1 MRALVCRTLGDAT
14 RPPERGGAL
23 AVETLPSPHP
33 DGLPPR
39 GVRVRVHAAGLNFA
53 DLLMV
58 AGQYQEKPSLPF
70 IPGGEFAGIITEV
83 GEDVLRSR
91 VFRVGQAVAGVV
103 TGGGAMADEAV
114 IPDAFAGCL
123 PVPDGMTLE
132 QAAAFP
138 VAYGTSHVALVHRAN
153 VGPGDR
159 VPVLGAAGGVGLA
172 AVQIAKARG
181 AVVVAVATGAEK
193 VAACRAAGADHC
205 LDASALVPDQTR
217 AGSNSNPNKKTKTN
231 ESIAPDPNARPYA
244 GLKSAVGRALGD
256 DRGVDVLF
264 DPVGGDAFSE
274 GFRAVRW
281 GGHALVIGFAC
292 GKIPKLPLNLA
303 LVKNVTVHGVY
314 WGAHATRE
322 PETLAR
328 SFRDLA
334 RMAAEGRL
342 DVSVSHAFPLERAW
356 EAFEALAKR
365 KAVGKVVVT
374 TGAGGGE
381 GGGGGGRSRL

>member
-23 AVETLPSPHP
+23 AVVTLPSPHP

-58 AGQYQEKPSLPF
+58 AGQYQEKPPLPF

-159 VPVLGAAGGVGLA
+159 VLVLGAAGGVGLA

-181 AVVVAVATGAEK
+181 AAVVAVATGAEK
-193 VAACRAAGADHC
+193 MAACRAAGADHC
-205 LDASALVPDQTR
+205 LDASALVSDDTR
-217 AGSNSNPNKKTKTN
+217 AGSN
-231 ESIAPDPNARPYA
+231 PDLGPTPTPNARPYA
-244 GLKSAVGRALGD
+244 GLKSAVARAFGD
-256 DRGVDVLF
+256 DRGVDALF
-264 DPVGGDAFSE
+264 DPVGGDAFAE

-281 GGHALVIGFAC
+281 GGHALVIGFVC

-334 RMAAEGRL
+334 RLASEGRL

-365 KAVGKVVVT
+365 KVVGKVVVT
-374 TGAGGGE
+374 TGAGGREGE
-381 GGGGGGRSRL
+381 GGGGARRSRL

>member
-1 MRALVCRTLGDAT
+1 MSSREDARGAPTECRKQQRSSGCSKSTRRRVGRDEVWVIALLVWSYRTVPGTQPCALWCAVRSGT
-14 RPPERGGAL
+14 RPAPPSVVARSPWR
-23 AVETLPSPHP
+23 PSPP
-33 DGLPPR
+33 PPRRSTPR

-159 VPVLGAAGGVGLA
+159 VLVLGAAGGVGLA
-172 AVQIAKARG
+172 AVQIAKAR
-181 AVVVAVATGAEK
+181 APRWLPWPPERRRWRRVAPPARTIAWTRARSSRTIPAQVRTPTLTLHPHRTRVRTPGSNRRWRERSGMTGAWTRCSTPW
-193 VAACRAAGADHC
+193 AATHSRRDSERCVGEDTRSSSG
-205 LDASALVPDQTR
+205 SR
-217 AGSNSNPNKKTKTN
+217 AGK
-231 ESIAPDPNARPYA
+231 Y
-244 GLKSAVGRALGD
+244 
-256 DRGVDVLF
+256 RGYRLT
-264 DPVGGDAFSE
+264 S
-274 GFRAVRW
+274 RW
-281 GGHALVIGFAC
+281 
-292 GKIPKLPLNLA
+292 
-303 LVKNVTVHGVY
+303 
-314 WGAHATRE
+314 
-322 PETLAR
+322 
-328 SFRDLA
+328 
-334 RMAAEGRL
+334 
-342 DVSVSHAFPLERAW
+342 
-356 EAFEALAKR
+356 
-365 KAVGKVVVT
+365 
-374 TGAGGGE
+374 
-381 GGGGGGRSRL
+381 

>member
-1 MRALVCRTLGDAT
+1 M
-14 RPPERGGAL
+14 
-23 AVETLPSPHP
+23 
-33 DGLPPR
+33 
-39 GVRVRVHAAGLNFA
+39 RVRVHAAGLNFA

-114 IPDAFAGCL
+114 IPTRSPGCL

-159 VPVLGAAGGVGLA
+159 VLVLGAAGGVGLA

-181 AVVVAVATGAEK
+181 AAVVAVATGAEK
-193 VAACRAAGADHC
+193 MAACRAAGADHC
-205 LDASALVPDQTR
+205 LDASALVSDDTR
-217 AGSNSNPNKKTKTN
+217 AGSN
-231 ESIAPDPNARPYA
+231 PDLGPTPTPNARPYA
-244 GLKSAVGRALGD
+244 GLKSAVARAFGD
-256 DRGVDVLF
+256 DRGVDALF
-264 DPVGGDAFSE
+264 DPVGDDAFAE

-314 WGAHATRE
+314 WGAHATRS
-322 PETLAR
+322 PRRSRGVSGTWRAR
-328 SFRDLA
+328 RPRGDWTCRCRTRFRWSA
-334 RMAAEGRL
+334 RGRRSRRWRRERWWGRWWSPRERGDGRARAGAGPGGADCDGARVMFRVRL
-342 DVSVSHAFPLERAW
+342 DGPY
-356 EAFEALAKR
+356 
-365 KAVGKVVVT
+365 VGDMFQFTRPNVNHT
-374 TGAGGGE
+374 ACDT
-381 GGGGGGRSRL
+381 S

>member
-114 IPDAFAGCL
+114 IPTRSRGAF

-159 VPVLGAAGGVGLA
+159 VLVLGAAGGVGLA

-181 AVVVAVATGAEK
+181 AAVVAVATGAEK
-193 VAACRAAGADHC
+193 TAACRAAGADHC
-205 LDASALVPDQTR
+205 LDASALVSDDTR
-217 AGSNSNPNKKTKTN
+217 AGSN
-231 ESIAPDPNARPYA
+231 PDLGPTPTPNARVRTP
-244 GLKSAVGRALGD
+244 GSNR
-256 DRGVDVLF
+256 RWRER
-264 DPVGGDAFSE
+264 SE
-274 GFRAVRW
+274 
-281 GGHALVIGFAC
+281 
-292 GKIPKLPLNLA
+292 
-303 LVKNVTVHGVY
+303 
-314 WGAHATRE
+314 
-322 PETLAR
+322 
-328 SFRDLA
+328 
-334 RMAAEGRL
+334 
-342 DVSVSHAFPLERAW
+342 
-356 EAFEALAKR
+356 
-365 KAVGKVVVT
+365 T
-374 TGAGGGE
+374 TGAWTRCSTPWAAT
-381 GGGGGGRSRL
+381 RSRRDSERCVGEDTRSSSGSRVGKYRSYRFTSRW

>member
-1 MRALVCRTLGDAT
+1 
-14 RPPERGGAL
+14 
-23 AVETLPSPHP
+23 
-33 DGLPPR
+33 
-39 GVRVRVHAAGLNFA
+39 
-53 DLLMV
+53 
-58 AGQYQEKPSLPF
+58 
-70 IPGGEFAGIITEV
+70 
-83 GEDVLRSR
+83 
-91 VFRVGQAVAGVV
+91 
-103 TGGGAMADEAV
+103 
-114 IPDAFAGCL
+114 
-123 PVPDGMTLE
+123 MTLE

-159 VPVLGAAGGVGLA
+159 VLVLGAAGGVGLA

-181 AVVVAVATGAEK
+181 AAVVAVATGAGEDG
-193 VAACRAAGADHC
+193 ACRAAGADHC
-205 LDASALVPDQTR
+205 LDASALVSDDTR
-217 AGSNSNPNKKTKTN
+217 AGSN
-231 ESIAPDPNARPYA
+231 PDLGPTPTPNARPYA
-244 GLKSAVGRALGD
+244 GLKSAVARRFRRPGGRG
-256 DRGVDVLF
+256 RGVRSR
-264 DPVGGDAFSE
+264 GGDAFAE

-322 PETLAR
+322 PEKLAR

-334 RMAAEGRL
+334 RLASEARL

-365 KAVGKVVVT
+365 KVVGKVVVT
-374 TGAGGGE
+374 TGSGGT
-381 GGGGGGRSRL
+381 GGRGRGGARRSRL

>member
-1 MRALVCRTLGDAT
+1 MRALVCRALGDAT

-58 AGQYQEKPSLPF
+58 AGQYQERPPLPF
-70 IPGGEFAGIITEV
+70 IPGGEFAGIITEI
-83 GEDVLRSR
+83 GEDVRRSR
-91 VFRVGQAVAGVV
+91 AFRVGQAVAGVV

-114 IPDAFAGCL
+114 IPDAAAGCL

-138 VAYGTSHVALVHRAN
+138 VAYGTSHVALVHRAGL
-153 VGPGDR
+153 GPGDR
-159 VPVLGAAGGVGLA
+159 VLVLGAAGGVGLA

-217 AGSNSNPNKKTKTN
+217 AGSNPNPNPNKRTN
-231 ESIAPDPNARPYA
+231 ESIAQDPNARPYA
-244 GLKSAVGRALGD
+244 GLKSAVARALGD
-256 DRGVDVLF
+256 HRGVDVLF

-314 WGAHATRE
+314 WGAHATRD